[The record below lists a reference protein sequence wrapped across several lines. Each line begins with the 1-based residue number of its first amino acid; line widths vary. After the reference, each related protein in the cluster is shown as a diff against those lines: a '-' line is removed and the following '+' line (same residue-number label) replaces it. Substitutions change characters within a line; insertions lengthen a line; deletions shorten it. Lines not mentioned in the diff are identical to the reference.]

1 MKDLLILSLALLLT
15 GCASVRKVESGANLV
30 GERMSVHVDGNW
42 NHLDFPGI
50 KPAQVWTMEG
60 ITIDELL
67 VYSGIRDGQA
77 MHPEASAA
85 SKLKNFMFRKSMQTE
100 EIVSMLEGV
109 LSRDGSR
116 FKLLKLEPYVFGARK
131 GFRFEYERIRK
142 IDNVQMLG
150 VGFGAIDKDELFAL
164 VYQAPRLTFFPR
176 HQARIEAIA
185 KAVTIK

>member
-1 MKDLLILSLALLLT
+1 MKNLFILGLALLLAS
-15 GCASVRKVESGANLV
+15 CASVRKVESGANAV
-30 GERMSVHVDGNW
+30 GERMSIHVDGNW

-77 MHPEASAA
+77 MHPDAPAG
-85 SKLKNFMFRKSMQTE
+85 SKQKNFVFRKAMQTE

-109 LSRDGSR
+109 LSRDGSS
-116 FKLLKLEPYVFGARK
+116 FKLLKLEPYAFGGRK

-142 IDNVQMLG
+142 VDNVQMRG
-150 VGFGAIDKDELFAL
+150 VGFGALDKDELFAL

-176 HQARIEAIA
+176 HQARIESIA

>member
-1 MKDLLILSLALLLT
+1 MKKLLVLTLALLLA
-15 GCASVRKVESGANLV
+15 GCASVRKVESGANMV
-30 GERMSVHVDGNW
+30 GERLSLKVDGNW

-77 MHPEASAA
+77 MHPESSADGKKKDFA
-85 SKLKNFMFRKSMQTE
+85 FRKTMQTE

-109 LSRDGSR
+109 LSRDGST
-116 FKLLKLEPYVFGARK
+116 FKLAKLEPYAFGGRK

-142 IDNVQMLG
+142 FDNVQMRG
-150 VGFGAIDKDELFAL
+150 VGFGAVDRDELFAL
-164 VYQAPRLTFFPR
+164 IYQAPRLTFFPR
-176 HQARIEAIA
+176 HQARIEDIA
-185 KAVTIK
+185 RAVVIK

>member
-1 MKDLLILSLALLLT
+1 MKKLLVLSLALLLT
-15 GCASVRKVESGANLV
+15 ACASIRKVESGANLV
-30 GERMSVHVDGNW
+30 NERLSLNVDGSW

-77 MHPEASAA
+77 MHPESPVG
-85 SKLKNFMFRKSMQTE
+85 SKQKNFVFRKTMQIE

-109 LSRDGSR
+109 LSRDGST
-116 FKLLKLEPYVFGARK
+116 FKLIKLEPYAFGGRK

-142 IDNVQMLG
+142 IDNVQMRG

-176 HQARIEAIA
+176 HQPRIEAIA
-185 KAVTIK
+185 KTVSIK